1 LKERKNKVVTIY
13 SKPEQTEKKHFKGS
27 DEASAADK
35 ALVGG
40 EKFMQIDNVLFQ
52 SDADAG
58 TMATALLARLKD
70 KKSYYEMASEFC
82 PVPVEIRDSIT
93 AEERV
98 TSTKDVNHTGL
109 LRGIRLFV
117 VSELNTIIIRKCN
130 NL

>member
-1 LKERKNKVVTIY
+1 MVTIY

-82 PVPVEIRDSIT
+82 PVPAEIRDSIT

-98 TSTKDVNHTGL
+98 TDTKDVNHTGL
-109 LRGIRLFV
+109 LRGIRLSV
-117 VSELNTIIIRKCN
+117 TPTNQTLTLTIEE
-130 NL
+130 